1 MNISIPSP
9 SAENSTSAPPPPSA
23 KGASIEACW
32 PTHDIPQIKEE
43 NIVDPEI
50 SNWFWP
56 RCPNHGWWARV
67 EEKEND
73 TAQLGD
79 RFLVRK
85 DEVKMRGYTIMM
97 EYISTRIDDA
107 SRWSRQSI
115 AYVEGNP
122 SPYPYHHDCFTGY
135 LV

>member
-9 SAENSTSAPPPPSA
+9 SADTMTTAPPPPSA
-23 KGASIEACW
+23 TGPSFEIW
-32 PTHDIPQIKEE
+32 PVDDQIKEE
-43 NIVDPEI
+43 SIVDPEI
-50 SNWFWP
+50 SSWFWP
-56 RCPNHGWWARV
+56 RCPNHGWWSRV

-85 DEVKMRGYTIMM
+85 DEVKMRGYTIIM
-97 EYISTRIDDA
+97 EYISTRVDHI
-107 SRWSRQSI
+107 SRWSRQSVG
-115 AYVEGNP
+115 YVEGHS
-122 SPYPYHHDCFTGY
+122 SPYPYHHDRFTGY